1 VSFVFSYNL
10 PEQPHQENEILTIN
24 TNDLRGCV
32 ASAAHP
38 EMGES
43 SEVINIDMNTLVEL
57 KNKACSETNFAVQL
71 FKKFFK
77 DEMTKTKIFAGQR
90 ERNL

>member
-1 VSFVFSYNL
+1 M
-10 PEQPHQENEILTIN
+10 
-24 TNDLRGCV
+24 

-71 FKKFFK
+71 FIEFFK